1 MTKLTDDECKALEM
15 KVGELFFFSPS
26 NPTGHHKLELANPH
40 QRIIAKKLIEL
51 SSEEKLFRREHELID
66 TSQKGDMDNWRN
78 ETLNGKP
85 WDYDEDD
92 ELASKLPTFGTLEFD
107 YVSTAVAHRMVDT
120 FPISDEDF
128 AALQADI
135 KLINTMVK
143 STEQIEPEKQT
154 EAKPK
159 PSTKRRPV
167 RRTKS
172 VDDVNLDQLLS
183 DFGDILGKEACKH
196 ALTAAKGVMEF
207 AAADLQAQCDAAKKL
222 EDIKLQMERRRSG
235 ELLHGSGSI
244 PVDNETVLPSAR
256 APRRRRGSVTGLDDD
271 ALMAE
276 LARDTVRR
284 EQEAVQAA
292 KDRQK
297 HQEDDSWQK
306 VQNMKNDQ
314 PSGGMTAVATEAA
327 SSDSEKEED
336 EIPEALEMDYM
347 AQKKKEQKEH
357 EPDEEEQPEPEMTM
371 IERAEKLMQ
380 SMEEQE
386 DEKVES
392 SEVEQSLSPSERA
405 EGARLSMTSSRR
417 RRGGSSKADVN
428 IEENANKSQKT
439 TKSTPEQPQK
449 PRRGAQ
455 SDQAP
460 VNSAV
465 CRA

>member
-26 NPTGHHKLELANPH
+26 NPTGHYKLELANPH

-120 FPISDEDF
+120 FPISDKDF

-135 KLINTMVK
+135 EHINTMVK
-143 STEQIEPEKQT
+143 CTEQIEPEKQP

-159 PSTKRRPV
+159 PRPKRRPV
-167 RRTKS
+167 QRTKS
-172 VDDVNLDQLLS
+172 VEDVNLDQLLS
-183 DFGDILGKEACKH
+183 DFGDILGEEACKQ
-196 ALTAAKGVMEF
+196 ALTASKGNLEF
-207 AAADLQAQCDAAKKL
+207 AAADLQVQFDAAKKL
-222 EDIKLQMERRRSG
+222 EAIKLQMESRRTG
-235 ELLHGSGSI
+235 KLMYAPDSI
-244 PVDNETVLPSAR
+244 PADNGTVPSSAR
-256 APRRRRGSVTGLDDD
+256 AHRRRRGSVTGLDDD

-292 KDRQK
+292 KDHEK

-314 PSGGMTAVATEAA
+314 PSGGMAAVAAEAE
-327 SSDSEKEED
+327 SSEEEED

-347 AQKKKEQKEH
+347 AQKRKEQEEQ

-371 IERAEKLMQ
+371 SERAEKLMQ
-380 SMEEQE
+380 AMEEQE
-386 DEKVES
+386 NTEVES
-392 SEVEQSLSPSERA
+392 PEVEQSLSPSERA
-405 EGARLSMTSSRR
+405 EGARLSRTSSRR
-417 RRGGSSKADVN
+417 RRGGSSKAVIN
-428 IEENANKSQKT
+428 IEENANASQKT
-439 TKSTPEQPQK
+439 TKSTPKQPQK
-449 PRRGAQ
+449 PRRGAHAG
-455 SDQAP
+455 QAP
-460 VNSAV
+460 LNSPV
-465 CRA
+465 C